1 MGPEGSASAMLNAF
15 IQWQEERLARAE
27 DRHRRIEPLAFGP
40 EFLGLDPQT
49 DNSLAA
55 IEQFCQ
61 RQWANTSDFFAPT
74 PNRDFQFDGQSLT
87 FITPTEEE
95 FRENRTVHCHVYE
108 ASKPGRAVLI
118 IPHWNSDGTEYDLY
132 CKYLARLGITAAC
145 MTLPYHGRRCP
156 AGVISGSAMI
166 SANLGRTIRTCRQGV
181 LEAATII
188 EWLAQRGHSHIG
200 LVGVS
205 LGTSLATVV
214 AAHDPRVSALS
225 LVSLASDFGEVIW
238 NCRPTRHI
246 RAALDGAMTCGQLN
260 SALSLFSPIHYV
272 SRLAANGTAVLGIS
286 GRQDQV
292 FAPPLTQRLLN
303 AFADAGVRHEH
314 KSLACGHYTLGTF
327 PFNVILGR
335 AIQRFMQHEFD
346 TGGPTSHS
354 LPWPIGGR
362 PGGKERSAA

>member
-40 EFLGLDPQT
+40 EFLGLDPRT
-49 DNSLAA
+49 HNSLAA
-55 IEQFCQ
+55 LEEYSEQQ
-61 RQWANTSDFFAPT
+61 RADTTRFFAPD
-74 PNRDFQFDGQSLT
+74 PNRDFQFDGHSLT
-87 FITPTEEE
+87 FSTPIEEE
-95 FRENRTVHCHVYE
+95 FCENRTVHCHVDE
-108 ASKPGRAVLI
+108 ASKPGQAVLI

-132 CKYLARLGITAAC
+132 CKYLARLGMTAAC
-145 MTLPYHGRRCP
+145 ITLPYHGQRCP
-156 AGVISGSAMI
+156 EGQISGSGMI
-166 SANLGRTIRTCRQGV
+166 SSNLGRTLRTCRQGV

-188 EWLAQRGHSHIG
+188 EWLARRGHSHIG

-214 AAHDPRVSALS
+214 AAHDRRISALS

-246 RAALDGAMTCGQLN
+246 RASLDGAMTCEQLN

-272 SRLAANGTAVLGIS
+272 SKLAANGTAVLGIS

-292 FAPPLTQRLLN
+292 FAPPLTNRLLN
-303 AFADAGVRHEH
+303 AFAGAGVRHEH

-346 TGGPTSHS
+346 NAGPASHS